1 MSVSKGASDKS
12 DSIDAAN
19 TQSFIEMEMRV
30 KYMETQCE
38 EAQAALARKHLL
50 MEEAQNALA
59 EQQEELKNTK
69 NSLTEANTNI
79 EQVTHP

>member
-1 MSVSKGASDKS
+1 MSVSKAASSGA
-12 DSIDAAN
+12 DSVDAAN

-59 EQQEELKNTK
+59 AQQEELETTK
-69 NSLTEANTNI
+69 NSLTEAQNNI
-79 EQVTHP
+79 GQVII